1 MSIVVPHKAGRGGK
15 VIVPDADLWDS
26 AACVVIAV
34 ILLVR
39 LMGIIEKLL
48 RGLEEL
54 HNVLNNDRN
63 G

>member
-1 MSIVVPHKAGRGGK
+1 M
-15 VIVPDADLWDS
+15 IVPDADIWDS
-26 AACVVIAV
+26 AACVGIAV

-39 LMGIIEKLL
+39 LVGIIEKLL

-54 HNVLNNDRN
+54 HNVFNNDRN